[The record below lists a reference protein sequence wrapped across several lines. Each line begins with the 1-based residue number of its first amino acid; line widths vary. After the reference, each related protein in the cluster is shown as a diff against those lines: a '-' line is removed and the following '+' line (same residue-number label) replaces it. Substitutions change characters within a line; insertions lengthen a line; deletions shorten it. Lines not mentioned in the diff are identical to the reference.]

1 MTKFNENISLEETA
15 TFATG
20 ELLEESRKEQLRE
33 AIEAGDWPADCQF
46 TDGCDGFKVIFNRE
60 LLRREAGI
68 VPKPQA
74 YGSVWHGGR
83 NRIRLSCDGNGKQW
97 TTENGG

>member
-33 AIEAGDWPADCQF
+33 AIEAGDWPEDCQF
-46 TDGCDGFKVIFNRE
+46 TDGCDGFKVIFNRDK
-60 LLRREAGI
+60 LRQEAGI

-74 YGSVWHGGR
+74 TSFGWQR
-83 NRIRLSCDGNGKQW
+83 RKIRLSCDANGKQW

>member
-1 MTKFNENISLEETA
+1 MTKFNENISVEETA

-33 AIEAGDWPADCQF
+33 AIYAGDWPADCQY
-46 TDGCDGFKVIFNRE
+46 GGELDGFTVTFNRE
-60 LLRREAGI
+60 LLRREAGM
-68 VPKPQA
+68 VPA
-74 YGSVWHGGR
+74 GSYPRHGYRR
-83 NRIRLSCDGNGKQW
+83 NRVRLSSDANGKCW

>member
-46 TDGCDGFKVIFNRE
+46 TDGCDGFKVIFNRD
-60 LLRREAGI
+60 
-68 VPKPQA
+68 
-74 YGSVWHGGR
+74 
-83 NRIRLSCDGNGKQW
+83 RIRLSCDGNGKQW